1 MYLYTNVFSINLDLY
16 NRVLEEIDFPKA
28 YESTMNCVGL
38 VVAEVT
44 GLCRQT
50 VSCCCRRRRRLQ
62 SADLRV
68 GSHH

>member
-16 NRVLEEIDFPKA
+16 NRVLEEIVFPKA

-44 GLCRQT
+44 GLCR
-50 VSCCCRRRRRLQ
+50 
-62 SADLRV
+62 
-68 GSHH
+68 